1 MATLSAQQ
9 TLIASP
15 RMTALRTKLPISQFV
30 GMCDNGPSCHLA
42 RPSDA
47 TVRTVRRDIRR
58 ERYIQFNPNSWIAGF
73 LPVVV
78 LRTDTHLATSLN
90 KVMTSAECIPQSPD
104 RTLVG
109 VALMLGFCLTAPL
122 LDVSAKLASTS
133 VPVGQITAARF
144 VVQCAL
150 MAPFIWIMGL
160 SLRVAK
166 GQVMVLVFRSLLLVF
181 ATFCF
186 IAAIR
191 VMPLAD
197 ALAIVFVAPFI
208 VLLVGKFY
216 FGEDVGPRRV
226 CAALVGFVGVLFVIQ
241 PSFAAFGA
249 VAIIPVG
256 TAVAFAFYI
265 LVTRGL
271 SRRVHPVT
279 LQFHTGLIASLFC
292 IPALIVAQGSGSDLF
307 DPVWPT
313 DTALLWLLGAGFFA
327 TVSHMMMT
335 YALSFAPS
343 VTLAPLQY
351 FELPVATLFGY
362 LVFNDFPNTFSLIG
376 IAIII
381 SAGLYM
387 IHRERVAAR
396 QLVTERAVPPI

>member
-1 MATLSAQQ
+1 
-9 TLIASP
+9 
-15 RMTALRTKLPISQFV
+15 
-30 GMCDNGPSCHLA
+30 
-42 RPSDA
+42 
-47 TVRTVRRDIRR
+47 
-58 ERYIQFNPNSWIAGF
+58 
-73 LPVVV
+73 
-78 LRTDTHLATSLN
+78 
-90 KVMTSAECIPQSPD
+90 
-104 RTLVG
+104 
-109 VALMLGFCLTAPL
+109 MLGFCLTAPL

-160 SLRVAK
+160 SVRVAK
-166 GQVMVLVFRSLLLVF
+166 DQVMVLVFRSLLLVF

-197 ALAIVFVAPFI
+197 ALAIVFIAPFI
-208 VLLVGKFY
+208 VLLIGKFY
-216 FGEDVGPRRV
+216 LGEDVGPRRV
-226 CAALVGFVGVLFVIQ
+226 GAALVGFVGVLLVIQ

-249 VAIIPVG
+249 VAIIPLG
-256 TAVAFAFYI
+256 TAIAFAFYI
-265 LVTRGL
+265 LLTRGL

-292 IPALIVAQGSGSDLF
+292 IPALIIAQGSGSDLF

-313 DTALLWLLGAGFFA
+313 DIALLWLLGAGFFA
-327 TVSHMMMT
+327 TVSHMLMT

-351 FELPVATLFGY
+351 FELPIATLFGY
-362 LVFNDFPNTFSLIG
+362 LVFNDFPNTLSLLG

-381 SAGLYM
+381 GAGLYM

-396 QLVTERAVPPI
+396 QLVTVRAVTPI

>member
-1 MATLSAQQ
+1 MT
-9 TLIASP
+9 TTAS
-15 RMTALRTKLPISQFV
+15 
-30 GMCDNGPSCHLA
+30 
-42 RPSDA
+42 
-47 TVRTVRRDIRR
+47 
-58 ERYIQFNPNSWIAGF
+58 
-73 LPVVV
+73 
-78 LRTDTHLATSLN
+78 
-90 KVMTSAECIPQSPD
+90 IPQSTD
-104 RTLVG
+104 RILAG

-122 LDVSAKLASTS
+122 LDVAAKLASTS

-160 SLRVAK
+160 TLRVARS
-166 GQVMVLVFRSLLLVF
+166 QLVALAIRSLLLLF

-226 CAALVGFVGVLFVIQ
+226 GAALVGFVGVLFVIQ

-249 VAIIPVG
+249 VAIIPLG

-271 SRRVHPVT
+271 SRRMHPVA

-292 IPALIVAQGSGSDLF
+292 IPVLIAAQGSGSALF
-307 DPVWPT
+307 DPVWPA
-313 DTALLWLLGAGFFA
+313 DLAFLWLLGAGFFA

-343 VTLAPLQY
+343 ATLAPLQY
-351 FELPVATLFGY
+351 FELPVAALFGY
-362 LVFNDFPNTFSLIG
+362 LVFNDFPNMLSLLG

-387 IHRERVAAR
+387 IHRERVIAR
-396 QLVTERAVPPI
+396 QLVTERAAPPI

>member
-1 MATLSAQQ
+1 M
-9 TLIASP
+9 
-15 RMTALRTKLPISQFV
+15 
-30 GMCDNGPSCHLA
+30 
-42 RPSDA
+42 
-47 TVRTVRRDIRR
+47 
-58 ERYIQFNPNSWIAGF
+58 
-73 LPVVV
+73 
-78 LRTDTHLATSLN
+78 HLATFLHDG
-90 KVMTSAECIPQSPD
+90 MTAPNSIPQSTD
-104 RTLVG
+104 RILVG

-122 LDVSAKLASTS
+122 LDVAAKLASAS

-144 VVQCAL
+144 VVQCTL
-150 MAPFIWIMGL
+150 MAPFVWIMGL
-160 SLRVAK
+160 SLRVAR
-166 GQVMVLVFRSLLLVF
+166 GDLMVLVFRSLLLLF

-216 FGEDVGPRRV
+216 LGEDVGPRRV
-226 CAALVGFVGVLFVIQ
+226 AAALVGFVGVLFVIQ

-249 VAIIPVG
+249 VAIIPLG
-256 TAVAFAFYI
+256 TAIAFALYI

-271 SRRVHPVT
+271 SRRMHPVA

-292 IPALIVAQGSGSDLF
+292 IPILIVAQGSGSDLF

-313 DTALLWLLGAGFFA
+313 DIALLWLLGAGFFA

-343 VTLAPLQY
+343 ATLAPLQY

-362 LVFNDFPNTFSLIG
+362 LVFSDFPNTLSLIG

-387 IHRERVAAR
+387 IHRERVTAR
-396 QLVTERAVPPI
+396 QLVTERAAPPT

>member
-1 MATLSAQQ
+1 
-9 TLIASP
+9 
-15 RMTALRTKLPISQFV
+15 
-30 GMCDNGPSCHLA
+30 
-42 RPSDA
+42 
-47 TVRTVRRDIRR
+47 
-58 ERYIQFNPNSWIAGF
+58 
-73 LPVVV
+73 
-78 LRTDTHLATSLN
+78 
-90 KVMTSAECIPQSPD
+90 
-104 RTLVG
+104 
-109 VALMLGFCLTAPL
+109 MLGFCLTAPL
-122 LDVSAKLASTS
+122 LDVAAKLASAS

-144 VVQCAL
+144 IVQCAL

-160 SLRVAK
+160 SLRVARN
-166 GQVMVLVFRSLLLVF
+166 QLLALVVRALLLLF

-226 CAALVGFVGVLFVIQ
+226 GAALVGFVGVLFVIQ
-241 PSFAAFGA
+241 PSFAAFGV
-249 VAIIPVG
+249 VAIIPLG

-271 SRRVHPVT
+271 SRRMHPVT

-292 IPALIVAQGSGSDLF
+292 IPVLIVAQGSGSDLF
-307 DPVWPT
+307 DPIWPT
-313 DTALLWLLGAGFFA
+313 DLALLWLLGVGFFA

-343 VTLAPLQY
+343 ATLAPLQY
-351 FELPVATLFGY
+351 FELPVAALFGY
-362 LVFNDFPNTFSLIG
+362 LVFNDFPNMLSLLG

-387 IHRERVAAR
+387 IHRERVLAKQSAAAR
-396 QLVTERAVPPI
+396 VTPPI